1 MIRCSDVASYV
12 GRMPTRLAHQVP
24 ESEQEIEMKLNTLA
38 RSLALVGLGSSL
50 MGVAHAQAPAA
61 PETQKIERVEVTG
74 SSIKRVKDEGALP
87 LEVIKADQ
95 IRNMGITSTDDLLR
109 SLGANAATA
118 NTAVSS
124 NTVFSTEGDRLGG
137 GGNYANLRGL
147 GPTGTLVLL
156 DGRRLSNQGL
166 SGGSVDLN
174 AIPFDMI
181 DRVEILKD
189 GASAIYGTDAIGG
202 VINFILKKNY
212 TGLNI
217 ASTYSAPRA
226 GGGVRRKVSIGGGYG
241 DLEKQGFNILG
252 SISGDN
258 NAALRGIDRDWAT
271 GYNPSMYAV
280 PDTTSSPVYANII
293 GGANT
298 ALPTSGTTVTGG
310 GASKY
315 TVLNGMA
322 LSGAGCNSVPFGVGQ
337 VPNISIIP
345 GLGYNTANSTYRC
358 GTDYA
363 RQFMMAAPQKDF
375 SGVLRGT
382 VALGSE
388 ATAFAEFVGSRV
400 EAHGEYTPYQFSTT
414 SAPASTTYNIG
425 TAAAPNLYTDQN
437 LINALAAYG
446 LPANYSNGGTALANY
461 PVNGAYYQNL
471 KALYGA
477 AQFDPTKPIAFRLRM
492 NDWGYRT
499 VDNIS
504 TNKRFTVGV
513 NGSWHDFDYKATLAH
528 GEAEG
533 HTDMLNGFA
542 DADKLVA
549 LLASG
554 IYNPFLLPGQKQSDA
569 AMKAVAATQVHGTI
583 QGGKTKVDTAQASIS
598 GKAFDMPAGEADF
611 AVGGEFRKEFYGF
624 SGTQKYTCISSF
636 TGSLSGL
643 DTPNPVMG
651 CTGNSAAPDSSRKVA
666 AAYAELIAP
675 LAKEVEVQLAVRHD
689 RYQQIGGTTNPKFAL
704 KFTPLKNLLFRGSM
718 STGFRAPTAQQL
730 NLGSVQLASSGSSS
744 FADPL
749 KCPNP
754 VGNTDPSCQITSLPV
769 YSGGNPN
776 LKPEKS
782 MQGAFGVVFSPVD
795 SLTLSAD
802 YWHIHMKNRI
812 HLLTYSQE
820 LQNYSLFSGNF
831 NRDASGNLQSIQ
843 AGWINAG
850 ESDTKGIDYT
860 ISHNMALFGGKL
872 ATTITAT
879 QMLSAQEAL
888 LTGQPMIQY
897 VDQWTTGTLYQKWK
911 GTWTSTYTLGDWAS
925 TLAVNYSAG
934 YNDED
939 RTPYVGSNPANTPVH
954 RRVGSY
960 TNTNLMVAYSG
971 IKGLTLSGGLVNV
984 FDKKPPFTWHDPD
997 YVIGAGYDPRVADP
1011 RGRTLQVSA
1020 KYSFF

>member
-1 MIRCSDVASYV
+1 
-12 GRMPTRLAHQVP
+12 
-24 ESEQEIEMKLNTLA
+24 MKLNTLA
-38 RSLALVGLGSSL
+38 RSLVLVGLGTSL
-50 MGVAHAQAPAA
+50 VGVAHAQTPAA
-61 PETQKIERVEVTG
+61 PEQQKIERVEVTG

-109 SLGANAATA
+109 SLGVNAATA

-174 AIPFDMI
+174 AIPFEMI

-212 TGLNI
+212 TGLTI
-217 ASTYSAPRA
+217 ASTVSAPRA
-226 GGGVRRKVSIGGGYG
+226 GGGVRRKLSVGGGYG
-241 DLEKQGFNILG
+241 DLEKQGFNIMG

-258 NAALRGIDRDWAT
+258 NAALRGIQRDWAT
-271 GYNPSMYAV
+271 GYNPSQYAV
-280 PDTTSSPVYANII
+280 PDTTSSPGYANII
-293 GGANT
+293 GAANT
-298 ALPTSGTTVTGG
+298 ALPTAGTTVTGG
-310 GASKY
+310 GTTNY
-315 TVLNGMA
+315 TVLNGLA
-322 LSGAGCNSVPFGVGQ
+322 LSGAGCGSVPFGVGQ
-337 VPNISIIP
+337 VPNITIIP
-345 GLGYNTANSTYRC
+345 GLGYNAANSTYRC

-363 RQFMMAAPQKDF
+363 RQYMMQTPQKDV

-382 VALGSE
+382 VALGND

-414 SAPASTTYNIG
+414 SAPSTF
-425 TAAAPNLYTDQN
+425 TAASLP
-437 LINALAAYG
+437 ALAAAYQAMG
-446 LPANYSNGGTALANY
+446 LALPSATNNNAVANY

-477 AQFDPTKPIAFRLRM
+477 AAFDPTKPIAYRLRM
-492 NDWGYRT
+492 DDWGYRT
-499 VDNIS
+499 VNNIS

-513 NGSWHDFDYKATLAH
+513 DGSWHDFDYKASLAH
-528 GEAEG
+528 GEAGG

-542 DADKLVA
+542 DANKLVA

-569 AMKAVAATQVHGTI
+569 AMQAVAATQVHGSI
-583 QGGKTKVDTAQASIS
+583 QGGKTKVDTAQASVS

-624 SGTQKYTCISSF
+624 SGTQGVNCISSF
-636 TGSLSGL
+636 TAASLAL
-643 DTPNPVMG
+643 TNPVMG
-651 CTGNSAAPDSSRKVA
+651 CSGNSAAPDSSRKVA

-675 LAKEVEVQLAVRHD
+675 LAKELEMQLAVRHD
-689 RYQQIGGTTNPKFAL
+689 RYQQIGGTTNPKVAL
-704 KFTPLKNLLFRGSM
+704 KFTPLKSLLFRASA

-730 NLGSVQLASSGSSS
+730 NLGTVQLASSNTSS

-754 VGNTDPSCQITSLPV
+754 VGNTDPSCQITNLTV
-769 YSGGNPN
+769 LSGGNPN

-782 MQGAFGVVFSPVD
+782 KQGAFGVVFSPID

-812 HLLTYSQE
+812 HNLTYTQE
-820 LQNYSLFSGNF
+820 VQNYSLFANNF
-831 NRDASGNLQSIQ
+831 LRDASGNLTAIQ

-850 ESDTKGIDYT
+850 QSDTKGIDYT
-860 ISHNMALFGGKL
+860 ITHNASLFGGKL

-879 QMLSAQEAL
+879 QMLSAKEAVL
-888 LTGQPMIQY
+888 EGQPMIQY

-911 GTWTSTYTLGDWAS
+911 GTWTSTYTLGDWA
-925 TLAVNYSAG
+925 TTVAMNYSAS

-939 RTPYVGSNPANTPVH
+939 RTPYVATNPAGTPVR
-954 RRVGSY
+954 RRVSSY
-960 TNTNLMVAYSG
+960 TNFNLMVAYSG
-971 IKGLTLSGGLVNV
+971 IKGLTLTGGLVNV
-984 FDKKPPFTWHDPD
+984 FDKQPPFTWHDPD